1 MSTRQ
6 IHIRDVPETLYE
18 WIERERH
25 AKRVSQKTFLLKV
38 LENAAAHSSTETGEA
53 SPSTFSKMTVVYWK
67 SKKFWLGKLLEH
79 PEIMTQGR
87 TLEELERN
95 IREAFM
101 LMALDEVPE
110 KYQIREVA
118 MA

>member
-1 MSTRQ
+1 MSTKQ
-6 IHIRDVPETLYE
+6 ILIRDIPASLYE
-18 WIERERH
+18 WIESERH
-25 AKRVSQKTFLLKV
+25 AKRVSQKDFLLKV
-38 LENAAAHSSTETGEA
+38 LENAAAHSSAETGTA
-53 SPSTFSKMTVVYWK
+53 GPAAFSKMTLVYWK
-67 SKKFWLGKLLEH
+67 SRKFWLGKLLEH

-101 LMALDEVPE
+101 LMALEEVPE
-110 KYQIREVA
+110 EYKIREVA